1 MFSSPPAEFQAL
13 VGSYS
18 SPLIILSVFIAMLAA
33 TLALNCLKN
42 ARRDASRKVK
52 VTQVI
57 AGSIALGGGTWS
69 MHFIGMLAYELPM
82 DVGYSFSGTVFSAL
96 PVFFASLLSL
106 SLLTF
111 KRNSAPTILSTGT
124 LLGLG
129 IGVMHYSGMMAMK
142 VDARMVYDL
151 FGVLISVLVAA
162 SMAIFAIWLGSRQQ
176 PILKR
181 PLHDVILR
189 GCIMGS
195 AIASMHYVGMGAVTF
210 YADGPVVDS
219 TLVAHPVFAMLI
231 AIGTLSIITTVI
243 TTNTLVR
250 YKQLRVENEIRKH
263 RLEAVLETAVDGI
276 ITIDS
281 KGLIESMNPAA
292 EQMLGWKIDEVAGK
306 NVSLL
311 MPAPYKEAHDG
322 YLSNY
327 LRSKDA
333 KIIGSGREV
342 MAQHRDGHLIPI
354 RLGVGEVELD
364 GQPPLF
370 VGFITDISEQR
381 RMQSALRES
390 EHQFRTLLGNMPG
403 IAFRCLTDNPW
414 TMMFISDAV
423 EELTGWPP
431 EEFIEGRKHMAQL
444 IYEDDMELC
453 ERTVSDA
460 IQNRSS
466 YSVEYRIRHRDGSQ
480 RWVLDSGDFEFIDGH
495 AKWIDGVLLDI
506 TERRQMEDELRHSK
520 QAAEDA
526 AQAKAAFLANMSHE
540 IRTPMNAIIG
550 FSDVMR
556 EGKLEP
562 EQKRYIDSISNAAR
576 SLLYLLN
583 DILDSAKLERGK
595 LTLDVIDFSL
605 HELLD
610 SLVSTYWLTARKKG
624 LDLKL
629 SIEPSLGDY
638 VQGAPD
644 RIRQVLTNLLGNAIK
659 FTESG
664 SVELNVLRNDQGE
677 IEFHVVDTGIGM
689 SAQAVESIFE
699 PFTQADASM
708 SRRFGG
714 TGLGTTI
721 SKQLVELMGG
731 DISVRSEEGKGTAFR
746 VTLPLKPGTKPQKV
760 AVKAAKSDLSLP
772 KLSILVADDIAQNLE
787 LLEVVLGRDG
797 HDITR
802 ARDGLE
808 ALEQIHAKKFD
819 LVLMDVQ
826 MPKMDGLTAARQ
838 IREKEAKEGLPALP
852 IIALTASVLEADKQ
866 AAREAGMNGF
876 AQKPVEPDNLKA
888 EIARVITGVTA
899 PVTHIT
905 ARPAPR
911 QLISLDRALE
921 LWGDETRYIEQLKLF
936 LDKKHEKSL
945 LEALSSSDFDQLCQ
959 LAHAASGVSGNLAM
973 ARMARQFRQLE
984 SCATTH
990 NSKGCQVL
998 VSELGAL
1005 IERAKSELAELE
1017 ANQPETDGQ
1026 STQSERCDKVF
1037 AEAITQAQN
1046 LCEHGEIDDEIID
1059 QMQTHCPDEWR
1070 PTVAELVQALEDF
1083 DFRRASLLLHQITGT
1098 SEETPA

>member
-1 MFSSPPAEFQAL
+1 M
-13 VGSYS
+13 
-18 SPLIILSVFIAMLAA
+18 LSA

-69 MHFIGMLAYELPM
+69 MHFIGMLAYELPI
-82 DVGYSFSGTVFSAL
+82 DVVYSFSGTVLSAL

-106 SLLTF
+106 SLLTL
-111 KRNSAPTILSTGT
+111 KRTGSAIILSTGT

-142 VDARMVYDL
+142 VEARMVYDL
-151 FGVLISVLVAA
+151 FGVLLSVLVAA
-162 SMAIFAIWLGSRQQ
+162 GMAIFAIWLGSRQK
-176 PILKR
+176 PILQR

-210 YADGPVVDS
+210 YTAGHIIDAP
-219 TLVAHPVFAMLI
+219 LVTHPIFAMLI
-231 AIGTLSIITTVI
+231 AIGTLSIITSVI

-276 ITIDS
+276 VTIDS
-281 KGLIESMNPAA
+281 RGLIESMNPAA
-292 EQMLGWKIDEVAGK
+292 EQMLGWKIDEVAGQ

-327 LRSKDA
+327 LKSKDA

-342 MAQHRDGHLIPI
+342 MAKHRDGHLIPI

-403 IAFRCLTDNPW
+403 VAFRCLTDNPW

-431 EEFIEGRKHMAQL
+431 EEFINGRKHMAQL
-444 IYEDDMELC
+444 ICEDDMELC
-453 ERTVSDA
+453 ERTVSEA

-480 RWVLDSGDFEFIDGH
+480 RWVLDSGDFEFVDDR

-506 TERRQMEDELRHSK
+506 TERRNMEDELRYSK

-629 SIEPSLGDY
+629 TLDPALGDY
-638 VQGAPD
+638 FQGAPD

-659 FTESG
+659 FTEAG
-664 SVELNVLRNDQGE
+664 SVELKALRNAQGR
-677 IEFHVVDTGIGM
+677 IEFNVIDSGIGM
-689 SAQAVESIFE
+689 SQQAVESIFE

-731 DISVRSEEGKGTAFR
+731 EISVTSQEGQGTEFR
-746 VTLPLKPGTKPQKV
+746 VTLPLTPGMKPERPVTQASSSEIV
-760 AVKAAKSDLSLP
+760 LP
-772 KLSILVADDIAQNLE
+772 NLNILIADDISQNLE
-787 LLEVVLGRDG
+787 LLELVLGRDG
-797 HDITR
+797 HKVTR

-808 ALEQIHAKKFD
+808 ALEKINAQKFD

-826 MPKMDGLTAARQ
+826 MPKMDGLTAARR
-838 IREKEAKEGLPALP
+838 IREKEAAEGLPTLP

-866 AAREAGMNGF
+866 AARAAGMNGF
-876 AQKPVEPDNLKA
+876 AQKPVEPQNLKT
-888 EIARVITGVTA
+888 EIARVITGKTSVQMPVTA
-899 PVTHIT
+899 QT
-905 ARPAPR
+905 AYR
-911 QLISLDRALE
+911 QLINLERALE
-921 LWGDETRYIEQLKLF
+921 LWGDEARYIEQLALF
-936 LDKKHEKSL
+936 LDKKHEKIL
-945 LEALSSSDFDQLCQ
+945 REALSNNNFDELRQ

-973 ARMARQFRQLE
+973 IRVSRLFRQLE
-984 SCATTH
+984 TCAETH
-990 NSKGCQVL
+990 DPGDCETLLSD
-998 VSELGAL
+998 LGAL
-1005 IERAKSELAELE
+1005 LQRAKSELGELE
-1017 ANQPETDGQ
+1017 ANQPEISTEA
-1026 STQSERCDKVF
+1026 TQSERCDRAF
-1037 AEAITQAQN
+1037 NEALIKAQR
-1046 LCEHGEIDDEIID
+1046 LCEHGEIDDDIIA
-1059 QMQTHCPDEWR
+1059 QMQEHCPDELC
-1070 PTVAELVQALEDF
+1070 PTVAELAQALEDF
-1083 DFRRASLLLHQITGT
+1083 DFRHASVLLNQIAGT